1 MEKSR
6 NGFIDKFSAIAG
18 KIGSQ
23 RHLAA
28 IRDGFVTM
36 MPLLIVGSLVTLI
49 NNIPIAAEGDK
60 TMLKQVLADIPALSW
75 ITTLNGNVWWG
86 TFGMLSLFAVVAIS
100 YYLAKSYKADGLSA
114 GVISLAAF
122 MCAVP
127 QMANVT
133 LESGEAAG
141 FWGFLNYNYLN
152 AMGLFVAIIV
162 ALVATELFVR
172 FSRTKKLIIKMPQG
186 VPPAVSRSFAA
197 LLPGVLTILIV
208 TLVTVL
214 IELAASQN
222 VFDIISE
229 TITRPFA
236 TASGTLGFGV
246 IVVLLTHVL
255 WIFGIHG
262 PNILEG
268 ILQPLNT
275 MAIAHN
281 QELFE
286 AGGAAIREFTIFNKS
301 FVDAFVYMGGSGVG
315 LGLVISIIIASKSK
329 KDRMVGRLGLAPG
342 LFNINE
348 PVLFGLPIVLNPIF
362 AVPFI
367 LAPLVSLFI
376 AYGATAIGFLPVVRA
391 IIPWTMP
398 PILSGL
404 FATGFAWQGPVI
416 QIINL
421 TLGILIYIPFVRIAN
436 KVEIKQEK
444 EAGISK

>member
-1 MEKSR
+1 MEKSK

-114 GVISLAAF
+114 GVISLATF
-122 MCAVP
+122 MCSVP
-127 QMANVT
+127 QLANVA
-133 LESGEAAG
+133 LESGEAA

-152 AMGLFVAIIV
+152 AMGLFVAIII

-172 FSRTKKLIIKMPQG
+172 LSRTKKLIIKMPDG

-197 LLPGVLTILIV
+197 LLPGVLTVLIV

-214 IELAASQN
+214 IELATSQN
-222 VFDIISE
+222 VFDLITE

-236 TASGTLGFGV
+236 TASGTLGFGI
-246 IVVLLTHVL
+246 IVVLLTHIL

-268 ILQPLNT
+268 ILQPLNS
-275 MAIAHN
+275 MAITNN
-281 QELFE
+281 QELLA
-286 AGGAAIREFTIFNKS
+286 AGATGGFTIFSKS

-315 LGLVISIIIASKSK
+315 LGLVIAILIASKSK

-367 LAPLVSLFI
+367 LAPMISLFI

-391 IIPWTMP
+391 VIPWTMP

-404 FATGFAWQGPVI
+404 FATGFSWQGPVI

-421 TLGILIYIPFVRIAN
+421 AASILIYIPFVRIAN
-436 KVEIKQEK
+436 RIEIKREQ
-444 EAGISK
+444 EAGTSK